1 MRAKLP
7 PRVLGPYQ
15 DRDKW
20 RPIIGENGQKENQ
33 IYATKEEALRM
44 QRKLANA
51 IIPTTRTVESTINAR
66 REDHR
71 QIGTCKAL
79 TLEQQA
85 TKVRFMLCNFLQK
98 EQTRITSKK
107 AELLHEKHQ
116 TNGAATT
123 IRAAEQGRH
132 RASASTLRRL
142 LKSPAMAFLPAQ
154 TTSSGLEMN
163 IGMEQIP
170 TDPSGFNRGGAR
182 AAQKSPRTT

>member
-20 RPIIGENGQKENQ
+20 RLIFVENGQKENQ
-33 IYATKEEALRM
+33 ICATKEEALRM
-44 QRKLANA
+44 QRKLAKA
-51 IIPTTRTVESTINAR
+51 VILQTRTVESAINKW
-66 REDHR
+66 REEGH
-71 QIGTCKAL
+71 QIGTSKAL
-79 TLEQQA
+79 TREQQA
-85 TKVRFMLCNFLQK
+85 TKVRFMLFDYLQK

-107 AELLHEKHQ
+107 AELLYEKHQ

-132 RASASTLRRL
+132 NASASTLRRL

-154 TTSSGLEMN
+154 ATSSGLEMN
-163 IGMEQIP
+163 IGMEQMP
-170 TDPSGFNRGGAR
+170 TDPPGFNRGGGAPS
-182 AAQKSPRTT
+182 QGGDQ